1 MIHGLNRCECFDP
14 RRIEQSHIMGHDQE
28 QLENC
33 PVHPSERQPKLAA
46 MSSRVIGSGIVT
58 PLQAEPLLTLNEG
71 PTIRAR
77 VSRASSVSAS
87 RDSVTDHRPKSRNRH
102 NERPPSGSLDLR

>member
-1 MIHGLNRCECFDP
+1 MMHGFNRCECFDP
-14 RRIEQSHIMGHDQE
+14 RRVEQSHIMGHDQE
-28 QLENC
+28 QLGNR

-46 MSSRVIGSGIVT
+46 MSRRVIGSGIVT
-58 PLQAEPLLTLNEG
+58 PLQAEPLLTLNKG

-87 RDSVTDHRPKSRNRH
+87 RDSVADHRPKSSNRH
-102 NERPPSGSLDLR
+102 DERSPSGSLNLR